1 MGAQFLVGQELERLS
16 AAVIAQAGLALGTA
30 GYTIAQLLGRQD
42 LMAELIN
49 ATPTLD

>member
-1 MGAQFLVGQELERLS
+1 MAAQFLEGEELERS
-16 AAVIAQAGLALGTA
+16 SSVMIAQAGIALDAA

-42 LMAELIN
+42 LLAELIN